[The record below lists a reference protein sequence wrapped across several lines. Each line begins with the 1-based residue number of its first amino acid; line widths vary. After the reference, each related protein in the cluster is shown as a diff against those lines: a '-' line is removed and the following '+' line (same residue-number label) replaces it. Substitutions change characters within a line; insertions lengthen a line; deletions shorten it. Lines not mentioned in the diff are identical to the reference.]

1 MRSTPST
8 IRKLGAFAAVLLA
21 TAALPAASLLHAGPV
36 PLPRTHAH
44 NDYEHKRP
52 LLDALDQGF
61 CSVEADVYLVNG
73 ELLVAHNRG
82 DVKPERTLQALY
94 LDPLRERFKAN
105 GGHIYSE
112 LGTQPALGQPLSSVA
127 PRVEFTLLIDIKADG
142 AAVYAKLQSLLPQY
156 REMLTHFT
164 DTTTKPG
171 AITVI
176 LSGDRPRAIVAA
188 DKDRWCALDGLL
200 SDLDANSPVHLVP
213 LISESWRPTF
223 EWFSNGAISAKDKA
237 KLEELVKRTHAQGRR
252 LRFWGIQDQPYI
264 WKEFRAAGVDLI
276 NTDKLADLATL
287 LRTPEGSA
295 APKHP

>member
-1 MRSTPST
+1 MSSTPST

-21 TAALPAASLLHAGPV
+21 TAVLPAASVLHAGPV

-52 LLDALDQGF
+52 LFDALDQGF

-94 LDPLRERFKAN
+94 LDPLRDRFKAN

-112 LGTQPALGQPLSSVA
+112 LGTQPALGQPLSSAA

-176 LSGDRPRAIVAA
+176 LSGDRPRAMVAA

-237 KLEELVKRTHAQGRR
+237 KLQELVKRTHAQGRR
-252 LRFWGIQDQPYI
+252 
-264 WKEFRAAGVDLI
+264 
-276 NTDKLADLATL
+276 
-287 LRTPEGSA
+287 
-295 APKHP
+295 